1 MFTIDPPHRIA
12 AAPGHMNH
20 GMNTSNI
27 TDRSPRIADFQSAP
41 SEAPRPVR
49 KNRIRNPKTH
59 TSIAEKRPD
68 FGAAPCS
75 KPSSEPCAE
84 QNHLRENI
92 EKIAKPKIRVQPGS
106 DTHHIASL

>member
-12 AAPGHMNH
+12 SAPGHMKH
-20 GMNTSNI
+20 AMNTSNI

-49 KNRIRNPKTH
+49 KNRIRNPKTT

-68 FGAAPCS
+68 FGAATCS
-75 KPSSEPCAE
+75 RHGSTMCAE
-84 QNHLRENI
+84 QNHLREKI
-92 EKIAKPKIRVQPGS
+92 RKIAKTKIRVQPGS
-106 DTHHIASL
+106 TPHCIASL